1 MRYRL
6 RLDRL
11 EHLLSRSR
19 VSQNHWAMRL
29 GLSRGHWSDLRSGR
43 HPYPSAKTRQRL
55 VEVFGV
61 ADRDLFEPDQ
71 ASRDAEFDFR
81 LAIAARFELTS
92 ELGQG
97 GMGTVYLANDLRS
110 DAWSRSDAG
119 RRSSG
124 RRRHI
129 PAAAGDRPGVA
140 PAASILPL
148 FDAGELRSPFTS
160 CLGARRFARRDAAF
174 TNPLGNA

>member
-11 EHLLSRSR
+11 EHLLAGTR

-97 GMGTVYLANDLRS
+97 GMGTVYLANDLRAGTGGAE
-110 DAWSRSDAG
+110 DGAAG
-119 RRSSG
+119 RSRASASQLVQEIALVSAAIRNILTL
-124 RRRHI
+124 RRR
-129 PAAAGDRPGVA
+129 
-140 PAASILPL
+140 
-148 FDAGELRSPFTS
+148 
-160 CLGARRFARRDAAF
+160 
-174 TNPLGNA
+174 